1 MKKWIALLLMACLLC
16 SMLAG
21 CSKKITSEEAYQ
33 IVLDDLGEALAATAT
48 SPHIHE
54 ATYDNKPCFNIFVTV
69 NGVSLNYVISE
80 TGDIIHKGPG
90 EHSH

>member
-21 CSKKITSEEAYQ
+21 CGKKITSDEAYQ
-33 IVLDDLGEALAATAT
+33 IVLKDLGESAANAED
-48 SPHIHE
+48 PHIHT
-54 ATYDNKPCFNIFVTV
+54 ATYDNKPCFNIYVTV
-69 NGVSLNYVISE
+69 SGVSLNYVISE
-80 TGDIIHKGPG
+80 TGDILHKGIG